1 VLVHFIH
8 PGSAYLPELAAYS
21 EFLAALGHGAQ
32 VHASPAGVPADAAI
46 VWWMCGRVPHDAA
59 RRLARAFHIHEY
71 ASASVPPWAW
81 MKDRAKRALQPVP
94 QYRIF
99 QNAWVRDRLGFA
111 DGVPHEF
118 RDMGVAP
125 SFFVAG
131 PPQDEKRP
139 PRGAA
144 ATRSEQAWGPCF
156 SAPGAAPEFDGVY
169 LGDMQRLRHFVPL
182 LTALQQSG
190 QRTLLIGEPPAD
202 LRAALHA
209 LAHVTGR
216 VPHGQVPA
224 LLRRARYGLNLVPDR
239 LPYSQQ
245 TSTKLLEYC
254 AAGLPVVSTGY
265 AWVRAFE
272 ARHGARFAYL
282 PAPDVAA
289 CAVPDVSALAWPRV
303 LERLTLWR
311 HLGLRP

>member
-1 VLVHFIH
+1 MLVHFIH

-21 EFLAALGHGAQ
+21 EFLATLGHGAQ
-32 VHASPAGVPADAAI
+32 VHAGPASVPADAAI

-59 RRLARAFHIHEY
+59 RRFARAFQIHEY

-81 MKDRAKRALQPVP
+81 MKDRAKRALQPMP

-99 QNAWVRDRLGFA
+99 QNAWVQARLGFA

-118 RDMGVAP
+118 RDMGVAQ
-125 SFFVAG
+125 SF
-131 PPQDEKRP
+131 
-139 PRGAA
+139 
-144 ATRSEQAWGPCF
+144 F
-156 SAPGAAPEFDGVY
+156 SAPSAVPEFDGVY
-169 LGDMQRLRHFVPL
+169 LGDMQRLRRFVPL
-182 LTALQQSG
+182 LASLKQAG
-190 QRTLLIGEPPAD
+190 QHTLLIGEPPAD
-202 LRAALHA
+202 LRATLQP
-209 LAHVTGR
+209 LAHITGR

-224 LLRRARYGLNLVPDR
+224 LLRRARYGLNLVPDQ

-282 PAPDVAA
+282 PALDVAA
-289 CAVPDVSALAWPRV
+289 CQVPDVSALAWPRV
-303 LERLTLWR
+303 LERLALWR
-311 HLGLRP
+311 RLGLCS

>member
-1 VLVHFIH
+1 MLIHFIH
-8 PGSAYLPELAAYS
+8 PGSAYLPELAAYG

-32 VHASPAGVPADAAI
+32 VHSSPASVPADAAI
-46 VWWMCGRVPHDAA
+46 CWWICGRVPHGAA
-59 RRLARAFHIHEY
+59 QRLAHAFHIHEY

-81 MKDRAKRALQPVP
+81 AKDQAKRTLQPVP
-94 QYRIF
+94 HYRLF

-118 RDMGVAP
+118 RDMGVAQ
-125 SFFVAG
+125 SFVIS
-131 PPQDEKRP
+131 PNER
-139 PRGAA
+139 
-144 ATRSEQAWGPCF
+144 
-156 SAPGAAPEFDGVY
+156 AAPEFDGVY
-169 LGDMQRLRHFVPL
+169 LGDMRRLRRFVPL
-182 LTALQQSG
+182 LSMLQQSG

-202 LRAALHA
+202 LHATLRA
-209 LAHVTGR
+209 LAHVTGY
-216 VPHGQVPA
+216 VPHDQVPA
-224 LLRRARYGLNLVPDR
+224 LLRRARYGLNLVPDQ

-254 AAGLPVVSTGY
+254 AVGLPVVSTDY

-282 PAPDVAA
+282 PATDLAA

-303 LERLTLWR
+303 LERLALWR
-311 HLGLRP
+311 RLGLCS